1 MRESIVC
8 TGRVGKEPYRFPETG
23 TPVFSYEEICYY
35 LSGHMLFYLYT
46 LPEEELLF
54 FIRDELG
61 LEKLYRQLSR
71 LTDPERDQMKYFSA
85 LFREGNYFSE
95 EEIRQILDSYRN
107 LKNMPYPLQCKCL
120 GDMLLDAGRASM
132 AIHYYK
138 EALRPQTLGRADTG
152 AACHNMAIAKSRL
165 FRFEDAKI
173 DFVKAYQHRGDEESL
188 FYYYCLTAFT
198 EGLER
203 ARAEMESFKVSELSM
218 ESFENRF
225 AGIADAYACSGQAEK
240 QKKIVCLLRRERP
253 EEAEKMY
260 GKMMR
265 ELQKNFRPEMETE
278 EGLLRGGLPARPN
291 AQG

>member
-1 MRESIVC
+1 
-8 TGRVGKEPYRFPETG
+8 
-23 TPVFSYEEICYY
+23 
-35 LSGHMLFYLYT
+35 
-46 LPEEELLF
+46 
-54 FIRDELG
+54 
-61 LEKLYRQLSR
+61 
-71 LTDPERDQMKYFSA
+71 
-85 LFREGNYFSE
+85 
-95 EEIRQILDSYRN
+95 
-107 LKNMPYPLQCKCL
+107 MPYPLQCKCL